1 MLNMYL
7 SLLCLVQILT
17 PEFIP
22 EMMDEVEEEVET
34 VKSSEAQQ
42 KEGPS
47 SSVDPVKPKIAENKA
62 DKPTVKKEDVVKV
75 EKVNKV
81 SSKAPEG
88 VLISPMATSTPN
100 KDSDVRQR
108 KSPSSPTYVS

>member
-7 SLLCLVQILT
+7 ALLCLVQILT

-47 SSVDPVKPKIAENKA
+47 SSVDPVKPKTAENKA

-88 VLISPMATSTPN
+88 VLIPPMATSTPN